1 MSRGAGCGS
10 PTTWLRS
17 NFRHRQPEQ
26 PLRTFEL
33 GSHKLIINCSDRGYS
48 FEAMF
53 AASTEECQRE
63 GVGSWP
69 DFQGEHIRP
78 RNEQEDLIESTFAF
92 EGKDGSVIG
101 FGLSADVALHTYQ
114 PGVDRP
120 NHPRLSGRQQV
131 SLKVTVR
138 WVAPATTWTLEYLLN
153 CVAILCEDGWVG
165 VSPEMRPQCSDHSWC
180 KDRCDEPSC
189 RENFKR
195 SVYHGDGPPQ
205 VSRRY
210 VRCRTWFAYR
220 HAFWEPRLR
229 LRWGK

>member
-33 GSHKLIINCSDRGYS
+33 GSHKPIINCSDRGYS

-78 RNEQEDLIESTFAF
+78 RNGQEDLIESTFAF
-92 EGKDGSVIG
+92 EGKDGSVDWFRTLRGCRASHLPTRCRPSKPSAPFRPTTG
-101 FGLSADVALHTYQ
+101 FFEGHSAV
-114 PGVDRP
+114 
-120 NHPRLSGRQQV
+120 GR
-131 SLKVTVR
+131 
-138 WVAPATTWTLEYLLN
+138 A
-153 CVAILCEDGWVG
+153 
-165 VSPEMRPQCSDHSWC
+165 SDHM
-180 KDRCDEPSC
+180 DTRI
-189 RENFKR
+189 
-195 SVYHGDGPPQ
+195 
-205 VSRRY
+205 
-210 VRCRTWFAYR
+210 
-220 HAFWEPRLR
+220 
-229 LRWGK
+229 